1 MNIIKK
7 MKIVT
12 SFFLLL
18 LYMAGAQAQT
28 DYNDKIMIE
37 PNLCAVIYAQPE
49 ILPQPAGG
57 IDSIYSYIKKNFQY
71 PKFARQ
77 NELQGWVKISF
88 IVDAEGN
95 RSNFSIVEEVGGG
108 IGEEM
113 MRMFQT
119 MPTFMPGRNGDDYV
133 CSLYTVSVN
142 VTFEGFGVKRI
153 GENSVVPLLPWGK

>member
-1 MNIIKK
+1 MKK
-7 MKIVT
+7 LLAFI
-12 SFFLLL
+12 FFGMVLNRVH
-18 LYMAGAQAQT
+18 AQT

-37 PNLCAVIYAQPE
+37 PNLCTVVYSQPE
-49 ILPQPAGG
+49 VMPQPVGG
-57 IDSIYSYIKKNFQY
+57 IDSIYSYIRKNFIY

-88 IVDAEGN
+88 IVDTEGN

-119 MPTFMPGRNGDDYV
+119 MPQFMPGRNGEDYV
-133 CSLYTVSVN
+133 CTLYTVSVN
-142 VTFEGFGVKRI
+142 VTFEGFEVKKV

>member
-1 MNIIKK
+1 MR
-7 MKIVT
+7 KILT
-12 SFFLLL
+12 FILLGIAL
-18 LYMAGAQAQT
+18 NKVSAQT

-37 PNLCAVIYAQPE
+37 PNPCAVLYAQPE
-49 ILPQPAGG
+49 IMPQPVGG
-57 IDSIYSYIKKNFQY
+57 IDSIYSYIRKNFIY

-88 IVDAEGN
+88 IIDTEGN

-119 MPTFMPGRNGDDYV
+119 MTQFMPGRNGDDYV
-133 CSLYTVSVN
+133 CTLYTVSVN
-142 VTFEGFGVKRI
+142 VTFEGFGVKKV
-153 GENSVVPLLPWGK
+153 GENSVVPLMPWGK

>member
-1 MNIIKK
+1 MKK
-7 MKIVT
+7 ILA
-12 SFFLLL
+12 FLVFG
-18 LYMAGAQAQT
+18 MMFTIAKGQT
-28 DYNDKIMIE
+28 DYNDKMMIE
-37 PNLCAVIYAQPE
+37 PNLCAVVYSQPE
-49 ILPQPAGG
+49 VMPQPVGG
-57 IDSIYSYIKKNFQY
+57 IDSIYSYIKKNFIY

-88 IVDAEGN
+88 IVDTEGN

-119 MPTFMPGRNGDDYV
+119 MPQFVPGRNGEDYV
-133 CSLYTVSVN
+133 CTLYTVSVN
-142 VTFEGFGVKRI
+142 VTFEGFGVKRV